1 MILDMQTI
9 LSGTVSA
16 AGVTTGQAI
25 TNTEIS
31 ENVLDLRNAATPVLA
46 DEGILDTDLWL
57 VVICTVAAAGA
68 DAAKTLDYILASDS
82 TANLA
87 TSPTTHYTGVQRT
100 GAQLTAGAVLARVKI
115 PSGDYE
121 RYLGIKY
128 TCSAAF
134 TAFNILAFLTPGVD
148 RNVIYPSGFTVDA

>member
-1 MILDMQTI
+1 MILDMQTL

-25 TNTEIS
+25 TDTAIS
-31 ENVLDLRNAATPVLA
+31 ENVLDLRNAATPTLA
-46 DEGILDTDLWL
+46 DEGILGTDLWL

-68 DAAKTLDYILASDS
+68 DAAKTLDYVLVSDS

-87 TSPTTHYTGVQRT
+87 TSPTTHYTGAQRT

-121 RYLGIKY
+121 RYLGISY

-134 TAFNILAFLTPGVD
+134 TAFNILAFLTPDVD
-148 RNVIYPSGFTVDA
+148 RNKIYPSGFTIDA